1 MPIDYQLMLQIAYEM
16 PRQRLA
22 DLQATFELMEATGAM
37 RSKGLSKRCKA
48 SNTDDRPV
56 STDRIAQPRTTLV
69 GAHNR
74 PKDSRKI
81 IPISFASKRP
91 ELTIR
96 Q

>member
-1 MPIDYQLMLQIAYEM
+1 MPIDYQLLLQMAYEM

-22 DLQATFELMEATGAM
+22 DLQATFELMEARAL

-48 SNTDDRPV
+48 SNADDRPV
-56 STDRIAQPRTTLV
+56 NTDSTVQPRTTLV

-74 PKDSRKI
+74 SKDSRKFI
-81 IPISFASKRP
+81 AKGFAGKRP

>member
-1 MPIDYQLMLQIAYEM
+1 MPIDDQLMLQMAYEM

-22 DLQATFELMEATGAM
+22 DLQATFELMEATEALRG
-37 RSKGLSKRCKA
+37 KGLSKRCKA
-48 SNTDDRPV
+48 INADNRPV
-56 STDRIAQPRTTLV
+56 NTDRIVQPRTTLV

-74 PKDSRKI
+74 SKDSRKI
-81 IPISFASKRP
+81 IPIGFAGKRP

>member
-1 MPIDYQLMLQIAYEM
+1 MPIDDQLLLQMAYEM

-22 DLQATFELMEATGAM
+22 DLQATFELMEATEALRG
-37 RSKGLSKRCKA
+37 KGLSKRCKA
-48 SNTDDRPV
+48 INAV
-56 STDRIAQPRTTLV
+56 NTDRIVQPRTTLL

-74 PKDSRKI
+74 SKDSRKI
-81 IPISFASKRP
+81 IPIGFEGKRP